1 MDMARLASLTESTS
15 TGSSGIG
22 IWIGF
27 LETIHQKGANTYS
40 EAALKVVKE
49 VHRKMVTYC
58 KPLPSGVFESLS
70 ENSSHYII
78 ISEEPKTIGCPP
90 GLRQADLFH
99 KLEVELW
106 AIHDRVIGADRSA
119 NPRAAGAHAKL
130 IQLLVKLT
138 IILDCQRQQVKLDR
152 GFEAVRAAFK
162 EIVDVETLEGTS
174 NELWS
179 LNKIAEVM
187 KQHKLATEEGT
198 SLAGRSPGNAVVLA
212 PVESWRRAVEAAK
225 RDGYLKPDFPDLEVY
240 PLNKIAAIEIK
251 QVTVMKRQGVRR
263 APVLEGRTRLLTSP
277 EYQEIKK
284 NLAGEATEHIS
295 GEMLILPTYATEED
309 IIQASWVDFP
319 DSLRSSSA
327 LWQAELLEVEPMKMA
342 LLLSS
347 LEDLASRWRYFAV
360 NLYRFLQLRK
370 KYSGRPLNVH
380 AGYKEV
386 MAFPTAFSQC
396 LSENLLDQIPREGST
411 AGQTRQLLEAL
422 AKVVESEEEFLEQS
436 ALEEDDDD
444 DNVDDYYEETH
455 EYFELLAD
463 EQRPPPVNPDYVR
476 PSAPSA
482 GAEQLQGR
490 SAAPEPEE
498 AVRPPSLPP
507 TDVPLPRERVLPERF
522 EGRRS
527 RSSSG
532 SDSVQ
537 SGGAAQGDRVSAPA
551 TTASQLRGDG
561 RTHTIA
567 LQLQRNRTI
576 LMTLEASPDSTR
588 YKSQR
593 EKVAKMLAEA
603 ERHLRE
609 DDDVSLSYED
619 VLDAEMQ
626 ATEEAMATKDD
637 QFDLAMK
644 EKKKIEDE
652 KKNLLATL
660 PRGLGQK
667 FSGLA
672 QDWPTFRDHFE
683 RITKTVD
690 SSLAVAHMIQ
700 LVEDPKLKKQ
710 MKIYTSG
717 EEILKV
723 LDRQFGHRFLNC
735 QGIINRVN
743 KSKAAANKRDEMDLI
758 VQYRQAKA
766 ALERN
771 KDNENLLNVDQLISW
786 AEKLLPSTSEELQKI
801 VQDSDFG
808 SLNSPLEPFF
818 AQLERVYERNSVLI
832 RHRESREPAK
842 GRFEPGKKGKQVG
855 YETDLRNFGSEG
867 GEGGGCKAFCT
878 TGQPHR
884 PHNCPLLANGKI
896 GLKKVKKAKLCSC
909 CVAPPDSCKK
919 GILKR
924 KDGSS
929 FSIACSQCGHSK
941 KIACHNNCKKK
952 EGQPQPSP
960 SISGPPVEI
969 SGSTPEAASLTELRC
984 EMTISCLAN
993 SNPLGSASEMIDECV
1008 LLAPDGTRKLIRVL
1022 YDWGATDSVI
1032 SYTLARFFHHWA
1044 PARVAVN
1051 GANSSRNYKSHVG
1064 EIRLLKADDTWLP
1077 LKAIKGDLSGRAFTL
1092 KPKTVDIPFPLHHH
1106 FEGTYQ
1112 SYNDMGDLRVGNLSE
1127 ESRVEL
1133 IIGLDSCALA
1143 PFEVARW
1150 HDSHGQML
1158 LHRSAISNKLI
1169 VTGSRR
1175 TGAATVDS
1183 TGTDQRT
1190 YSVLEEDNRTVSL
1203 LRATVDLQDTRSL
1216 FLKRTNL
1223 TKIEKK
1229 LFSHIEDC
1237 DEIVPPLSSLCHQC
1251 EGCQVCRDPFKAKR
1265 EETII
1270 KILDQ
1275 LVTFKEGE
1283 HKKGGGFHIRLLYD
1297 PTILAQVPEGKK
1309 AALRRLLATER
1320 QLMKPG
1326 MELARENFN
1335 KKVQDCRDKGYLV
1348 RPEQLPEITGMQKA
1362 YMPFSFALKDEEN
1375 SAQVAQVAG
1384 YKKSTKTFVAEDKSD
1399 CLQTA
1404 TVSATTAPHK
1414 TKARPVVDC
1423 SAVAEPGKASVN
1435 QAQFKI
1441 PDPHTSKIT
1450 ELLLR
1455 LRTAKR
1461 FCLGD
1466 ISEYFF
1472 RLWCDPLTSSL
1483 TRVLFRDGGLG
1494 GDGDIVELV
1503 SVVSSMGLKQ
1513 VPTFAAHVRYR
1524 LSLLIEDKDPEAA
1537 RQLRES
1543 YADDIHLAER
1553 FGSCRLDG
1561 DQEHVCEDGEV
1572 LIERAVL
1579 VEKVLNGAHLFLG
1592 EKWMTDVNQEKCPP
1606 TMTGV
1611 TEGGTQVELT
1621 LGNSGQ
1627 TSALG
1632 YRLHL
1637 GQLQPD
1643 GGALLWRVHRPQSLN
1658 LEPKSRGARPDWA
1671 QLASSRDIR
1680 MYLKEHG
1687 VTKANLLSLCANL
1700 YDPLLLAAP
1709 FISSARL
1716 LFRQVLREV
1725 SLPTWKSMVPE
1736 RYHERIALLAEDLLE
1751 VAKKMKVPRRAVVP
1765 NPIQKEQHS
1774 QPIGFATLLIVSD
1787 GSCEAGVAA
1796 AYIHQQFPFES
1807 GSRPPTADFSDVT
1820 VSCNLLCAA
1829 LKLTDNQGHNG
1840 QVDGELLGKFLSCQ
1854 LREFVVNHA
1863 LIDFHQVRHCGDSL
1877 TVERAIRKSD
1887 AAYNI
1892 WAGKRIA
1899 YIQQSM
1905 DLDESWHVP
1914 HEITDG
1920 TIDSC
1925 TKQQKRPSVF
1935 LNDGWF
1941 HGTGVL
1947 DKPLQLLPYTDRT
1960 TYSHPRLDDL
1970 PAQWLSTAARSF
1982 IGLKLPTVIVMRVE
1996 LDEDEVPVPTVLQRL
2011 ADRFSNME
2019 TALSVL
2025 QYILKMRKSFRELP
2039 AHQQRAICSDKFA
2052 GEDYEKI
2059 SQELKQRST
2068 KLTQQLILEKDV
2080 ENKTYTMRGRF
2091 GYRARLLANP
2101 KNSSFSRLVLRGGH
2115 NSQHL
2120 TSTARILAKIGRSHV
2135 FTGGAS
2141 QYLNKLR
2148 KECTMC
2154 KLLKPQ
2160 AVQMLLGDPPDFM
2173 RGPTADCTTTW
2184 THQSADIF
2192 GPIYTQA
2199 FLGAKGTRATSK
2211 KIKVYGL
2218 LVFCY
2223 TSRAVEAQLCE
2234 SYSADSIILG
2244 FQAVWSRIGRPKFL
2258 NCDAAANLASA
2269 SSLLGGE
2276 SGQSDGDEPSLAEA
2290 ERLQRELQL
2299 RLGNHIELRPRVPFA
2314 AHRQISERGIQ
2325 FCKRRLRQMLF
2336 QEGARLLTPLEAS
2349 SILSLAVAYVN
2360 ERCLVIHASPDE
2372 QGILT
2377 PWFLS
2382 PKSLSTFHSQCVD
2395 DGYNLEHP
2403 LSKRAFQAQE
2413 RLELFKGQ
2421 FDIFHHK
2428 QLVRFG
2434 HWHTDGKRPEV
2445 GDICLILDK
2454 VRPKV
2459 HFTRKFQLGRIA
2471 RMKSDHVCEVHFV
2484 KQDPTLTASLIRDL
2498 KNNDQNW
2505 KQRYQIKYQTCTRD
2519 MRNLAI
2525 ICSQRQ
2531 EEKLTRGLEVDVL
2544 LEQDPDQV
2552 QGEEDVDDTGDVRG
2566 RDADQVD
2573 PRDAL
2578 PEGHQPLPL
2587 YIPPVGGDSL
2597 LDGSLLVEKEQ
2608 QLGSEEPEK
2617 TTLPV
2622 GGQVNQDTPGGGSQ
2636 TRKRRK
2642 PLKEKWL
2649 FKQ

>member
-1283 HKKGGGFHIRLLYD
+1283 HKEGGGFHIRLLYD

-1404 TVSATTAPHK
+1404 TVSATAPPHK

-1503 SVVSSMGLKQ
+1503 SVVSSMGMKQ

-1572 LIERAVL
+1572 LVERAVL
-1579 VEKVLNGAHLFLG
+1579 VEKVLNDAHLFLG

-1637 GQLQPD
+1637 GQPQPD

-1947 DKPLQLLPYTDRT
+1947 DKPLQLIQYTDRT

-1996 LDEDEVPVPTVLQRL
+1996 LDEEPPEMTLLEQL
-2011 ADRFSNME
+2011 ANKYRDVDK
-2019 TALSVL
+2019 AISVL
-2025 QYILKMRKSFRELP
+2025 QCLLKMQPKFRELSVP
-2039 AHQQRAICSDKFA
+2039 AQREACRVKFISS
-2052 GEDYEKI
+2052 DYEKI
-2059 SQELKQRST
+2059 SQQLGKRSRRM
-2068 KLTQQLILEKDV
+2068 TQQLLLEDDKERRV
-2080 ENKTYTMRGRF
+2080 FTLKGRF
-2091 GYRARLLANP
+2091 GYRATLLASP
-2101 KNSSFSRLVLRGGH
+2101 KTSQFAKLVLQSAHDKHHVTNSS
-2115 NSQHL
+2115 
-2120 TSTARILAKIGRSHV
+2120 RIMAKVGRHYA
-2135 FTGGAS
+2135 FTGGALS
-2141 QYLNKLR
+2141 YLDQLR
-2148 KECTMC
+2148 EKCHMC
-2154 KLLKPQ
+2154 RLLKPE
-2160 AVQMLLGDPPDFM
+2160 AVKLLLGNTPPFM
-2173 RGPTADCTTTW
+2173 RGMLPDATTTW
-2184 THQSADIF
+2184 RHQSTDIF
-2192 GPIYTQA
+2192 GPWMMAA
-2199 FLGAKGTRATSK
+2199 FPGSRGTRAGQK
-2211 KIKVYGL
+2211 RIKAYGL
-2218 LVFCY
+2218 LVFDY
-2223 TSRAVEAQLCE
+2223 STRA
-2234 SYSADSIILG
+2234 I
-2244 FQAVWSRIGRPKFL
+2244 
-2258 NCDAAANLASA
+2258 DATLIEDYSA
-2269 SSLLGGE
+2269 SSVILGLKTIWSRVGRPQWLGFDAASNIASAE
-2276 SGQSDGDEPSLAEA
+2276 EIVAGDPDLQMPSLVEA
-2290 ERLQRELQL
+2290 ERLQQALRE
-2299 RLGNHIELRPRVPFA
+2299 RLGGMIELRPRVPYAPF
-2314 AHRQISERGIQ
+2314 RQVAEMGVQ
-2325 FCKRRLRQMLF
+2325 FCKREIRKML
-2336 QEGARLLTPLEAS
+2336 QQSAGGLLTPLQAS
-2349 SILSLAVAYVN
+2349 AILSEAVAHIN
-2360 ERCLVIHASPDE
+2360 ERPLVIHVAPDDR
-2372 QGILT
+2372 GVLT

-2382 PKSLSTFHSQCVD
+2382 ARNMSTFHSQNVELNED
-2395 DGYNLEHP
+2395 LDHP
-2403 LSKRAFQAQE
+2403 LSRRAFQAQQ
-2413 RLELFKGQ
+2413 RLDLFKGM
-2421 FDIFHHK
+2421 FNVYYFK
-2428 QLVRFG
+2428 EMVKFG
-2434 HWHTDGKRPEV
+2434 HWNTKGKQPGV
-2445 GDICLILDK
+2445 GDVVLVLDK
-2454 VRPKV
+2454 TKPKA
-2459 HFTRKFQLGRIA
+2459 HFLQKFQLGRI
-2471 RMKSDHVCEVHFV
+2471 RRFISEHVCEIDFV
-2484 KQDPTLTASLIRDL
+2484 KQDQKVTSALIRALRSRSQDWRENY
-2498 KNNDQNW
+2498 KV
-2505 KQRYQIKYQTCTRD
+2505 KISTCTRD
-2519 MRNLAI
+2519 LRSITIVCAH
-2525 ICSQRQ
+2525 SQEGELRKGFEIDLMVDQ
-2531 EEKLTRGLEVDVL
+2531 QPGLMVDQQREEDLVVD
-2544 LEQDPDQV
+2544 P
-2552 QGEEDVDDTGDVRG
+2552 QGEEDPAAEGG
-2566 RDADQVD
+2566 INAAD
-2573 PRDAL
+2573 L
-2578 PEGHQPLPL
+2578 LQPATTPDEASGA
-2587 YIPPVGGDSL
+2587 VS
-2597 LDGSLLVEKEQ
+2597 
-2608 QLGSEEPEK
+2608 EK

-2622 GGQVNQDTPGGGSQ
+2622 GGQVDQDTPGGGSQ